1 MNSDHIKG
9 KAKEVAGEIQEHAGK
24 LFGSKEQEVKG
35 HIKEMEGKLQQKRG
49 DVKDAVEEAVDD
61 AKKFEKENLH
71 NR

>member
-9 KAKEVAGEIQEHAGK
+9 KTKEIAGEIQEHAGRLVGNK
-24 LFGSKEQEVKG
+24 QQEAKG
-35 HIKEMEGKLQQKRG
+35 HVKEMEGKLQQKRG

-61 AKKFEKENLH
+61 AKQIQKDTLN